1 MDIHNLKV
9 MLVKEF
15 RQIRRDPRTL
25 GLLIGMPVMM
35 LTMFGW
41 AVSREIR
48 HLPLGVVDQ
57 DRSRLSREYIRSFTA
72 PGSYDLVLE
81 ADSAQEITRALD
93 RGEIHA
99 GLIIEPDFSK
109 NIMRGQSGNVEGL
122 IDGTDPQVAI
132 TALGNAK
139 LVTFAHSL
147 ELLDERLKR
156 TPPPI
161 RLPVDKPAA
170 IARYWYNPDLR
181 KINFYVPSLIGLIIT
196 QVTLILTSLAIVRE
210 KEQGSMELLL
220 SSPLTPI
227 ELILGKILP
236 YLILAFLDVNIV
248 LLVAVVVFQV
258 TVSGSIVLFYFL
270 SLLYVFT
277 SLSVGLS
284 FSSLANNQQQ
294 ALYIIMFYMIF
305 SFLLSG
311 FIFPIVT
318 MPKVLQYLTY
328 MIPLRYFLAII
339 RGILTKGVGLGVLLP
354 EVCGLSALGLIAVTL
369 SSMTFKRTLD

>member
-1 MDIHNLKV
+1 MDIHNLRV

-15 RQIRRDPRTL
+15 MQIRRDRRTL

-35 LTMFGW
+35 LTLFGF

-48 HLPLGVVDQ
+48 HLPLGVVDG
-57 DRSRLSREYIRSFTA
+57 DRSRLSREYIKAFTA
-72 PGSYDLVLE
+72 PGSYDLVIE
-81 ADSAQEITRALD
+81 ANSAQEIVKFLD
-93 RGEIHA
+93 RGDIHA
-99 GLIIEPDFSK
+99 GLIIEPDFSR
-109 NIMRGQSGNVEGL
+109 NIMRGQSGNAETL

-139 LVTFAHSL
+139 LVTFARSL
-147 ELLDERLKR
+147 ELLEERLAR
-156 TPPPI
+156 TPPPFPV
-161 RLPVDKPAA
+161 PVDKPAA

-181 KINFYVPSLIGLIIT
+181 KIDFYVPSLIGLIIT

-220 SSPLTPI
+220 SSPLSPT

-236 YLILAFLDVNIV
+236 YLILAAVDVCIV
-248 LLVAVVVFQV
+248 LTLAVFVFRV
-258 TVSGSIVLFYFL
+258 PINGSLATFFIL

-277 SLSVGLS
+277 SLAVGLT

-294 ALYIIMFYMIF
+294 ALYLIMFYMIF

-311 FIFPIVT
+311 FIFPIIT
-318 MPKVLQYLTY
+318 MPKVLQYVTY
-328 MIPLRYFLAII
+328 IIPLRYYLAIL
-339 RGILTKGVGLGVLLP
+339 RGVLTKGVGLSVLFPNIIGLA
-354 EVCGLSALGLIAVTL
+354 VIGLLAVGLSVK
-369 SSMTFKRTLD
+369 TFRRTLD